1 MDEKKKMMGSRE
13 RKGVITVYL
22 TITFAVLMSLF
33 VSAYEAARIS
43 AYRVMLEC
51 AFQSAA
57 FSAFGEYH
65 KELNE
70 QYDLFFIDLSYM
82 TDSPSFENLSA
93 RVEDEM
99 NANLGVPETR
109 LLFARSFFG
118 EGFANVRL
126 TDARMASDLLGSV
139 LEKQAVEY
147 VKENSFAGVAEDLVS
162 LVRITEQYE
171 LSEEA
176 FEKKREEIK
185 KLEEEPENRERKEKE
200 DFKTKTLSEIGFEYN
215 FVNALDVLI
224 LKMDT
229 FEVSGRFLNPLDIP
243 SLRSSVLECD
253 AGNFEEISYD
263 PLQDAYYTEYA
274 VRKCGNYA
282 RPKENSFLT
291 YEAEYVFAGLPNDS
305 KNLSVTIRCLFYLRT
320 AAGYASLKQD
330 KDKRQAVENVAA
342 GISALTEIP
351 QKACEE
357 IIYLLW
363 AGGEATYDVRDLLN
377 GEKVSLIKDAD
388 DFHLSL
394 EGGLKNLLSV
404 GTGQIENALEDK
416 SRKTGPEETFLGS
429 LTDKE
434 GGIGPDIKLSY
445 EDYLRLLILQTPRQL
460 RNLRMLDVIETD
472 IRQTEGNEYFR
483 IDFCLDAAVFDIH
496 ATGGFGIAYEMKRQY
511 FY

>member
-1 MDEKKKMMGSRE
+1 MNGKIRMKESRE

-51 AFQSAA
+51 AFHSAA

-65 KELNE
+65 KELRE
-70 QYDLFFIDLSYM
+70 QYNLFFIDLSYM
-82 TDSPSFENLSA
+82 TDSPSFENLSS
-93 RVEDEM
+93 RVEEGM
-99 NANLGVPETR
+99 NANLGEPKTR
-109 LLFARSFFG
+109 LLFAESFFG
-118 EGFANVRL
+118 TGSAKVRI
-126 TDARMASDLLGSV
+126 TDARMASDLFGSV

-147 VKENSFAGVAEDLVS
+147 VRGNSFVGVAEDLLS
-162 LVRITEQYE
+162 LVKITEEYE
-171 LSEEA
+171 INEES

-185 KLEEEPENRERKEKE
+185 ELESKENEKKERKEKE

-229 FEVSGRFLNPLDIP
+229 FEVSGRFLNPIDIP
-243 SLRSSVLECD
+243 SLRASVLECD
-253 AGNFEEISYD
+253 AGNFEEICND
-263 PLQDAYYTEYA
+263 PLQDAYFTEYV

-282 RPKENSFLT
+282 RPKENSFLS

-320 AAGYASLKQD
+320 AAGYVSLKQD
-330 KDKRQAVENVAA
+330 KEKRQMVESVAA
-342 GISALTEIP
+342 GISALTEVP

-357 IIYLLW
+357 ILYFLW
-363 AGGEATYDVRDLLN
+363 AGGEATYDVRDLLQ
-377 GEKVSLIKDAD
+377 GEKVSLIKDVD

-394 EGGLKNLLSV
+394 EGGIKGLLSV
-404 GTGQIENALEDK
+404 GTKQIENALEDK
-416 SRKTGPEETFLGS
+416 SSKAEPEETFLGS
-429 LTDKE
+429 LKNED
-434 GGIGPDIKLSY
+434 GGMKPDIKLSY

-460 RNLRMLDVIETD
+460 RNLRMLISEKVK
-472 IRQTEGNEYFR
+472 
-483 IDFCLDAAVFDIH
+483 
-496 ATGGFGIAYEMKRQY
+496 GFQS
-511 FY
+511 